1 MNGKP
6 VFLQLPSEKRILFE
20 HYCNRMSFNCTPE
33 NEESVKDSIDS
44 AKEEPESVL
53 ETLSAFTCLNHSLT
67 FKNPETSA
75 HTNSIEGTWSAI
87 KRSLRNHAAHVEGEF
102 DHYLAEYMWR
112 RRRGHSLDDDVFREF
127 LRAIT
132 TLYPPMEKDVPS

>member
-1 MNGKP
+1 MNIKLKNDIP
-6 VFLQLPSEKRILFE
+6 VCQRARRLSCSEKLQV
-20 HYCNRMSFNCTPE
+20 NNQ
-33 NEESVKDSIDS
+33 IDDWLRQGYQHLR
-44 AKEEPESVL
+44 V
-53 ETLSAFTCLNHSLT
+53 NHSLT

-132 TLYPPMEKDVPS
+132 TLYPPMEEDVPS